1 MEGKVLTSS
10 AKVDTTFYKC
20 YIPNFKALVLQYLR
34 ILKGI
39 CKKNPFECQ
48 GICFKKN
55 MKWMMIAV

>member
-39 CKKNPFECQ
+39 CKKKSIRMSGDLF
-48 GICFKKN
+48 
-55 MKWMMIAV
+55 